1 MDFSMRIAYLINQYP
16 KTSHAFIRR
25 EIAALESRGI
35 IVDRISIRR
44 VKETLVDPEDRAEQ
58 SRTTTLLDRGLLKLA
73 LATLAV
79 FIASPIKALRCLL
92 GTYRLSRHSDRGLLR
107 HLVYVVE
114 ACLLKR
120 LTAASKTSH
129 IHAHFGTNSAAV
141 AMLCRLLN
149 GPSYS
154 FTVHGPEEF
163 DRPDALHLG
172 DKIHLA
178 SFVVAVSEFGRS
190 QLMRWCKTSDW
201 PKIHVIRCGVDR
213 SYLAVPLER
222 PATAPRFVCVGRLCE
237 QKGQVLLV
245 QAAHLLAEDGIN
257 FELVLAGDGPLRAEI
272 ERSIDDRG
280 LSGRVRITGWLSGDQ
295 VKNEIQHARALV
307 LPSFAEGLP
316 VVIMEALALGRPVLS
331 TYVAG
336 IPELVIPGENGLL
349 VPAGNV
355 QMLAR
360 AMKTI
365 LQISPTDLVAMG
377 IRGRQRVVEF
387 HDCLKEAEK
396 LARLFRGQTS
406 EATPSE
412 IETSEPS
419 AGERVT
425 TVLIHD

>member
-1 MDFSMRIAYLINQYP
+1 MRIAYLINQYP

-35 IVDRISIRR
+35 IVDRMSIRR
-44 VKETLVDPEDRAEQ
+44 VKETLVEPEDRAEQ

-73 LATLAV
+73 FATLAV
-79 FIASPIKALRCLL
+79 FISCPIKSLRCLL
-92 GTYRLSRHSDRGLLR
+92 GAIRLAKHSDRGFLR
-107 HLVYVVE
+107 HLAYVAE

-120 LTAASKTSH
+120 LTAASKASH

-141 AMLCRLLN
+141 AMLCHLLD

-172 DKIHLA
+172 DKIHHA
-178 SFVVAVSEFGRS
+178 SFVVAVSEFGHS
-190 QLMRWCKTSDW
+190 QLMRWCKMSDW
-201 PKIHVIRCGVDR
+201 PRIHVIRCGVDR

-222 PATAPRFVCVGRLCE
+222 PATAPRLVCVGRLCE
-237 QKGQVLLV
+237 QKGQLLLV
-245 QAAHLLAEDGIN
+245 QAARLLADDGIN

-272 ERSIDDRG
+272 ENAINDRG
-280 LSGRVRITGWLSGDQ
+280 LAGRVRITGWLSGEQ

-336 IPELVIPGENGLL
+336 IPELVIPGDNGLL

-355 QMLAR
+355 EMLAG

-377 IRGRQRVVEF
+377 TRGRQRVVES

-396 LARLFRGQTS
+396 LARLFRGQAS
-406 EATPSE
+406 EAAPSE
-412 IETSEPS
+412 IEPSETP
-419 AGERVT
+419 AAEPVT